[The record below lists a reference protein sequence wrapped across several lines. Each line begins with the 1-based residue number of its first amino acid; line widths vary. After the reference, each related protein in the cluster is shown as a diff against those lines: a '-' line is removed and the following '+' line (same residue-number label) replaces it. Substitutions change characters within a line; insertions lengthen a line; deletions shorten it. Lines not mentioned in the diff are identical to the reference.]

1 MTRASVTRV
10 GRSVTMRA
18 NSESELLAQILLA
31 CSRGDTRL
39 IRVNAGVAWQGRVLE
54 QSANRLVL
62 AYPRAVRLASEGVS
76 DLIGF
81 KGARFAA
88 IEVKSARGRVRPEQQ
103 AFIDLV
109 RVSGGL
115 AGIARSVE
123 DAEKI
128 LAGVLR

>member
-1 MTRASVTRV
+1 MTHIDPSVAARAT
-10 GRSVTMRA
+10 
-18 NSESELLAQILLA
+18 SESELLAQILLA

-109 RVSGGL
+109 RASGGL
-115 AGIARSVE
+115 AGVARSVE
-123 DAEKI
+123 EAVGI
-128 LAGVLR
+128 LIGSNS